1 MVGADGTALSGRAFG
16 GPGSPDID
24 AVDQVARLVLRWRRL
39 GARVTLRDVS
49 PEMRELLEL
58 AGLAVEMEG

>member
-1 MVGADGTALSGRAFG
+1 MVGADGSVLSGRAFG
-16 GPGSPDID
+16 GPGAPDID